1 MLAGVVNGPQYYSPI
16 LNKERAKQRQN
27 LVLKAMYD
35 NQMITQSILEAT
47 QKQTLNLASE
57 HSLNENMST
66 YYYKDTVLEELEE
79 LGFYNNQYLNKGLN
93 IYTFF

>member
-1 MLAGVVNGPQYYSPI
+1 
-16 LNKERAKQRQN
+16 
-27 LVLKAMYD
+27 MYD

-79 LGFYNNQYLNKGLN
+79 FR
-93 IYTFF
+93 FFIISIFK